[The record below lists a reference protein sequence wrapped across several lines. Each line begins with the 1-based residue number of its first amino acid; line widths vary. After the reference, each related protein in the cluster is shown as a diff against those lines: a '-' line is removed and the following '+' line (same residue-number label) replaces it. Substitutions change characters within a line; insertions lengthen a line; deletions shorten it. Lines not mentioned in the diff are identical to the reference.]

1 MKNFVLEQ
9 AIAINPPIDSIAGM
23 GIPKIDWS
31 GKETGNPTLALALAA
46 PTEDKKSGRPCKYMD
61 FQVDI
66 DEEMRSI
73 LAARLIE
80 VHHSFG
86 LMPETLYLTVHIIEQ
101 YRSKETVS
109 ETDLL
114 LVGVIAL
121 LIASKYEQSG
131 PLQMEDF
138 VDISERAYTKVHIL
152 AKEKAIVKTLKWNL
166 SVPMQYVSLVRFLK
180 AAMSQG
186 LMHNSM
192 LTYCPSLAAASAV
205 YAARCTLEKKPLWIQ
220 TLMQYTG
227 YSEQQLWRA
236 LVTDFE
242 A

>member
-1 MKNFVLEQ
+1 
-9 AIAINPPIDSIAGM
+9 
-23 GIPKIDWS
+23 
-31 GKETGNPTLALALAA
+31 
-46 PTEDKKSGRPCKYMD
+46 
-61 FQVDI
+61 
-66 DEEMRSI
+66 MRSI
-73 LAARLIE
+73 LADRLIE

-138 VDISERAYTKVHIL
+138 VDISERAYTKVQIL

-180 AAMSQG
+180 AAMCDKEIDMPVQYEIANLAISELG
-186 LMHNSM
+186 LMHYSM
-192 LTYCPSLAAASAV
+192 LTYCPSLAAV

-227 YSEQQLWRA
+227 YSEQQLWECA
-236 LVTDFE
+236 PQLVIFHSSVGESKLQVVFDK
-242 A
+242 

>member
-1 MKNFVLEQ
+1 
-9 AIAINPPIDSIAGM
+9 
-23 GIPKIDWS
+23 
-31 GKETGNPTLALALAA
+31 
-46 PTEDKKSGRPCKYMD
+46 MD

-138 VDISERAYTKVHIL
+138 VDISEHAYTKVQIL

-180 AAMSQG
+180 AVMSQDMPVQYEIANLAISELG

-227 YSEQQLWRA
+227 YSEQQLWECA
-236 LVTDFE
+236 PQLVIFHSSVGESKLQVVFDK
-242 A
+242 